1 MIVHDLKTIFIH
13 IPKTAGV
20 SLVHAVLTEV
30 LGYETSGR
38 IKDLP
43 RGITNRFVLGERQ
56 KHKKANQYVPR
67 DITKARWNEYY
78 KFAFV
83 RNPWDKVV
91 SEYHWR
97 KTQKD
102 PGPEEFDVFV
112 KHCENRVR
120 GSRRGI
126 YWIHAQPQISFVTNK
141 RGDVIVDDIFK
152 FEELDKAVESIN
164 EQLNISLKLKKH
176 NTSKHNNYREYYN
189 EETRKMIHNL
199 YREDIETFRYM
210 F

>member
-1 MIVHDLKTIFIH
+1 MIVHELKTVFIH

-20 SLVHAVLTEV
+20 SLVHAMLTQV

-43 RGITNRFVLGERQ
+43 RGVVKRFSLGERQ
-56 KHKKANQYVPR
+56 KHKKANQYVPS
-67 DITKARWNEYY
+67 DISREQWNKYY

-102 PGPEEFDVFV
+102 TGPEEFDVFV
-112 KHCENRVR
+112 EHCKNRVN
-120 GSRRGI
+120 GSRKGV
-126 YWIHAQPQISFVTNK
+126 YWIHAQPQVSFVTNQK
-141 RGDVIVDDIFK
+141 GKVIVDDIFR
-152 FEELDKAVESIN
+152 FEELDSAIRSLNK
-164 EQLNISLKLKKH
+164 QLNTSLKMKRH
-176 NTSKHNNYREYYN
+176 NASRHKNYRKYYN
-189 EETRKMIHNL
+189 EKTKEMVYNL
-199 YREDIETFRYM
+199 YRDDIETFGYN